1 MPESRNFDLN
11 DYTNKETSKIYD
23 RAVKTI
29 RKEIANGK
37 TFNEAILALTSI
49 NEALRTII
57 IDDFLKNLIVDQHFN
72 KGRGL
77 DDLALI
83 LDLPYEKMETCRD
96 NIVEE
101 LFLYTNDEEDDEI
114 ITEHSEMTH

>member
-1 MPESRNFDLN
+1 MPESHNFDLN
-11 DYTNKETSKIYD
+11 DYTNKETSQIYD

-37 TFNEAILALTSI
+37 TFNEAILSLTSI

-96 NIVEE
+96 KIVEE
-101 LFLYTNDEEDDEI
+101 LYLYTNDEEDEGI
-114 ITEHSEMTH
+114 ITEHSDMTH